1 MCVCV
6 CVCVF
11 DRHMKKRRGGDAK
24 NSERAC
30 ARKREIRERGSLLGT
45 VLNNGG
51 SRASPGTEELGAGRV
66 GECTGWG
73 QSTSDYT
80 PTHTHTHTHTNTN
93 YFDIYCLFA
102 QVGEDIDPR
111 VEV

>member
-1 MCVCV
+1 MRSRCTRAGYLGDALESLVQRDRAAKMHEQAHIIAKEVTCVCV

-51 SRASPGTEELGAGRV
+51 SRASPGTEEVGAGRV

-73 QSTSDYT
+73 
-80 PTHTHTHTHTNTN
+80 
-93 YFDIYCLFA
+93 
-102 QVGEDIDPR
+102 
-111 VEV
+111 